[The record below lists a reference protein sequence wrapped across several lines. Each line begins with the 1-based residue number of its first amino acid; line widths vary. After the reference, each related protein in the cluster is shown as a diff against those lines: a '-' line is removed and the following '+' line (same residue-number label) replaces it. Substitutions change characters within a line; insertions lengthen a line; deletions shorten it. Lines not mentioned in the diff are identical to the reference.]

1 MILVGLTGGI
11 GSGKSTVIN
20 YFKEL
25 GITCYQAD
33 DEAKKLMNSDK
44 GLIKKIKNSFGDSM
58 YINSKLDRKKLSA
71 IVFTDKQKLE
81 LLNSIVHP
89 YVNRHFENYCKGL
102 EDTYIIKEVAIIF
115 ETGTQNKFD
124 KIILVRAPKEDRV
137 KRIINRDKCNRQDA
151 INRINN
157 QIADDDKIDQCDF
170 IIDNINLEEISNKV
184 LKIHNMNKLLFV
196 CMV

>member
-44 GLIKKIKNSFGDSM
+44 GLIKKIKNSFGDSI

-89 YVNRHFENYCKGL
+89 YVNRHFDNYCKGL
-102 EDTYIIKEVAIIF
+102 EDIYIIKEVAIIF
-115 ETGTQNKFD
+115 EIKTQNKFD

-170 IIDNINLEEISNKV
+170 IIDNISLEEISNKV
-184 LKIHNMNKLLFV
+184 LEIHNSILNSI
-196 CMV
+196 

>member
-44 GLIKKIKNSFGDSM
+44 GLIKKIKNSFGDSI

-102 EDTYIIKEVAIIF
+102 EDIYIIKEVAIIF
-115 ETGTQNKFD
+115 EIGTQNKFD

-157 QIADDDKIDQCDF
+157 QVADDDKIDQCDF
-170 IIDNINLEEISNKV
+170 IIDNINLEEIPNKV
-184 LKIHNMNKLLFV
+184 LKIHNSILNSI
-196 CMV
+196 

>member
-44 GLIKKIKNSFGDSM
+44 GLIKKIKNSFGDCI

-102 EDTYIIKEVAIIF
+102 EDIYIIKEVAIIF
-115 ETGTQNKFD
+115 EIGTQNKFD

-184 LKIHNMNKLLFV
+184 LKIHNSILNSI
-196 CMV
+196 

>member
-44 GLIKKIKNSFGDSM
+44 GLIKKIKNSFGDSI

-89 YVNRHFENYCKGL
+89 YVTRHFENYCKGL
-102 EDTYIIKEVAIIF
+102 EDIYIIKEVAIIF
-115 ETGTQNKFD
+115 EIGTQYKFD

-184 LKIHNMNKLLFV
+184 FKIHNSILNSI
-196 CMV
+196 

>member
-44 GLIKKIKNSFGDSM
+44 GLIKKIKNSFGDSI

-71 IVFTDKQKLE
+71 IVFTDKKKLE

-89 YVNRHFENYCKGL
+89 YVTRHFENFCKGL
-102 EDTYIIKEVAIIF
+102 GDIYIIKEVAIIF
-115 ETGTQNKFD
+115 EIGTQNKFD

-170 IIDNINLEEISNKV
+170 IIDNINLEEIPNKV
-184 LKIHNMNKLLFV
+184 LKIHNSILNSI
-196 CMV
+196 

>member
-44 GLIKKIKNSFGDSM
+44 GLIKKIKNSFGDSI
-58 YINSKLDRKKLSA
+58 YINSRLDRKKLSA

-89 YVNRHFENYCKGL
+89 YVTRHFENFCKGL
-102 EDTYIIKEVAIIF
+102 GDIYIIKEVAIIF
-115 ETGTQNKFD
+115 EIGTQNKFD

-184 LKIHNMNKLLFV
+184 LKIHNSILNSI
-196 CMV
+196 

>member
-25 GITCYQAD
+25 GITCYRAD

-44 GLIKKIKNSFGDSM
+44 GLIKKIKNSFGDSI

-89 YVNRHFENYCKGL
+89 YVNRHFDNYCKGL
-102 EDTYIIKEVAIIF
+102 EDIYIIKEVAIIF

-170 IIDNINLEEISNKV
+170 IIDNINLEEIPNKV
-184 LKIHNMNKLLFV
+184 LKIHNSILNSI
-196 CMV
+196 

>member
-44 GLIKKIKNSFGDSM
+44 GLIKKIKNSFGDSI

-89 YVNRHFENYCKGL
+89 YVNRHFDNYRKGL
-102 EDTYIIKEVAIIF
+102 EDIYIIKEVAIIF
-115 ETGTQNKFD
+115 EIGTQNEFD

-151 INRINN
+151 TNRINN

-184 LKIHNMNKLLFV
+184 LKIHNSILNSI
-196 CMV
+196 

>member
-44 GLIKKIKNSFGDSM
+44 GLIKKIKNSFGDSI
-58 YINSKLDRKKLSA
+58 YINSKLDRKKLST

-89 YVNRHFENYCKGL
+89 YVTRHFENYCKGL
-102 EDTYIIKEVAIIF
+102 EDIYIIKEVAIIF
-115 ETGTQNKFD
+115 EIGTQNKFD

-170 IIDNINLEEISNKV
+170 IIDNINLEEIPNKV
-184 LKIHNMNKLLFV
+184 LKIHNSILNSI
-196 CMV
+196 

>member
-44 GLIKKIKNSFGDSM
+44 GLIKKIKNSFGDSI
-58 YINSKLDRKKLSA
+58 YINSRLDRKKLSA

-89 YVNRHFENYCKGL
+89 YVNRHFENYCKGI
-102 EDTYIIKEVAIIF
+102 EDIYIIKEVAIIF
-115 ETGTQNKFD
+115 EIGTQNKFD

-137 KRIINRDKCNRQDA
+137 KRIIKRDKCNRQDA
-151 INRINN
+151 VNRINN

-184 LKIHNMNKLLFV
+184 FKIHNSILNSI
-196 CMV
+196 

>member
-44 GLIKKIKNSFGDSM
+44 GLIKKIKNSFGDSI

-89 YVNRHFENYCKGL
+89 YVNRHFENYCKSL
-102 EDTYIIKEVAIIF
+102 EDIYIIKEVAIIF
-115 ETGTQNKFD
+115 EIGTQNKFD

-184 LKIHNMNKLLFV
+184 LKIHNSILNSI
-196 CMV
+196 

>member
-44 GLIKKIKNSFGDSM
+44 GLIKKIKNSFGDSI

-89 YVNRHFENYCKGL
+89 YVNRHFDNYRKGL
-102 EDTYIIKEVAIIF
+102 EDIYIIKEVAIIF
-115 ETGTQNKFD
+115 EIGTQNEFD

-184 LKIHNMNKLLFV
+184 LKIHNSILNSI
-196 CMV
+196 

>member
-33 DEAKKLMNSDK
+33 DEAKKLMNLDK
-44 GLIKKIKNSFGDSM
+44 GLIKKIKNSFGDSI
-58 YINSKLDRKKLSA
+58 YINSKLDRKKLST

-102 EDTYIIKEVAIIF
+102 EDIYIIKEVAIIF
-115 ETGTQNKFD
+115 EIKTLNKFD

-184 LKIHNMNKLLFV
+184 LKIHNSILNSI
-196 CMV
+196 

>member
-1 MILVGLTGGI
+1 MILLGLTGGI

-44 GLIKKIKNSFGDSM
+44 SLIKKIKNSFGDSI

-102 EDTYIIKEVAIIF
+102 EDIYIIKEVAIIF

-124 KIILVRAPKEDRV
+124 KIILVRAPKEDRI
-137 KRIINRDKCNRQDA
+137 KRIINRDKCSRQDA

-157 QIADDDKIDQCDF
+157 QIADDDKTDQCDF
-170 IIDNINLEEISNKV
+170 IIDNINLEEISKKV
-184 LKIHNMNKLLFV
+184 LEIHNSILNSI
-196 CMV
+196 

>member
-44 GLIKKIKNSFGDSM
+44 GLIKKIKNSFGDSI

-115 ETGTQNKFD
+115 EIGTQNKFD

-157 QIADDDKIDQCDF
+157 QIEDDDKIDQCDF

-184 LKIHNMNKLLFV
+184 LKIHNSILNSI
-196 CMV
+196 

>member
-25 GITCYQAD
+25 GISCYQAD

-44 GLIKKIKNSFGDSM
+44 GLIKKIKNSFGDSI
-58 YINSKLDRKKLSA
+58 YINSKLDRKKLST

-102 EDTYIIKEVAIIF
+102 EDIYIIKEVAIIF
-115 ETGTQNKFD
+115 EIGTQNKFD

-151 INRINN
+151 IN
-157 QIADDDKIDQCDF
+157 
-170 IIDNINLEEISNKV
+170 LS
-184 LKIHNMNKLLFV
+184 LIHI
-196 CMV
+196 

>member
-44 GLIKKIKNSFGDSM
+44 GLIKKIKNSFGDSI

-102 EDTYIIKEVAIIF
+102 EDIYIIKEVAIIF
-115 ETGTQNKFD
+115 EIGTQNKFD

-137 KRIINRDKCNRQDA
+137 KRIINRDKCNPQDA

-170 IIDNINLEEISNKV
+170 IIDNINLEEIPNKV
-184 LKIHNMNKLLFV
+184 LKIHNSILNSI
-196 CMV
+196 

>member
-25 GITCYQAD
+25 GVTCYQAD

-44 GLIKKIKNSFGDSM
+44 GLIKKIKNSFGDSV

-102 EDTYIIKEVAIIF
+102 EDIYIIKEVAIIF
-115 ETGTQNKFD
+115 EIGTQNKFD

-137 KRIINRDKCNRQDA
+137 KRIINRDKCNPQDA

-184 LKIHNMNKLLFV
+184 LKIHNSILNSI
-196 CMV
+196 

>member
-33 DEAKKLMNSDK
+33 DEAKKLMNLDK
-44 GLIKKIKNSFGDSM
+44 GLIKKIKNSFGDSI
-58 YINSKLDRKKLSA
+58 YINSKLDRKKLST

-102 EDTYIIKEVAIIF
+102 EDIYIIKEVAIIF
-115 ETGTQNKFD
+115 EIGTQNKFD
-124 KIILVRAPKEDRV
+124 KIILVRAPKEHRV

-184 LKIHNMNKLLFV
+184 LKIHNSILNSI
-196 CMV
+196 

>member
-25 GITCYQAD
+25 GITCYHAD

-44 GLIKKIKNSFGDSM
+44 GLIKKIKNSFGDSI

-102 EDTYIIKEVAIIF
+102 EDIYIIKEVAIIF
-115 ETGTQNKFD
+115 EIGTQNKFD

-184 LKIHNMNKLLFV
+184 LKIHNSILNSI
-196 CMV
+196 

>member
-44 GLIKKIKNSFGDSM
+44 GLIKKIRNSFGDSI
-58 YINSKLDRKKLSA
+58 YINSKLDRKKLST

-102 EDTYIIKEVAIIF
+102 EDIYIIKEVAIIF

-137 KRIINRDKCNRQDA
+137 KRIIKRDKCNRQDA

-157 QIADDDKIDQCDF
+157 QIADYDKIDQCDF
-170 IIDNINLEEISNKV
+170 IIDNINLEEIPNKV
-184 LKIHNMNKLLFV
+184 LKIHDSILNSI
-196 CMV
+196 

>member
-44 GLIKKIKNSFGDSM
+44 GLIKKIKNSFGDSI
-58 YINSKLDRKKLSA
+58 YINSKLDRKKLST

-102 EDTYIIKEVAIIF
+102 EDIYIIKEVAIIF
-115 ETGTQNKFD
+115 EIGTQNKFD

-157 QIADDDKIDQCDF
+157 QIVDDDKIDQCDF

-184 LKIHNMNKLLFV
+184 LKIHNSILNSI
-196 CMV
+196 

>member
-44 GLIKKIKNSFGDSM
+44 GLIKKIKNSFGDSI

-102 EDTYIIKEVAIIF
+102 EDIYIIKEVAIIF
-115 ETGTQNKFD
+115 EIGTQNKFD

-157 QIADDDKIDQCDF
+157 QIADDDKADQCDF

-184 LKIHNMNKLLFV
+184 LKIHNSILNSI
-196 CMV
+196 

>member
-44 GLIKKIKNSFGDSM
+44 GLIKKIKNSFGDSI

-102 EDTYIIKEVAIIF
+102 EDIYIIKEVAIIF
-115 ETGTQNKFD
+115 EIGTQNKFD

-137 KRIINRDKCNRQDA
+137 KRIVNRDKCNRQDA

-170 IIDNINLEEISNKV
+170 IIDNINLEEIPNKV
-184 LKIHNMNKLLFV
+184 LKIHNSILNSI
-196 CMV
+196 

>member
-44 GLIKKIKNSFGDSM
+44 SLIKKIKNSFGDSI

-102 EDTYIIKEVAIIF
+102 EDIYIIKEVAIIF
-115 ETGTQNKFD
+115 EIGTQNKFD

-184 LKIHNMNKLLFV
+184 LKIHNSILNSI
-196 CMV
+196 

>member
-44 GLIKKIKNSFGDSM
+44 GLIKKIKNSFGDSI

-71 IVFTDKQKLE
+71 IVFTDKQKLK

-102 EDTYIIKEVAIIF
+102 EDIYIIKEVAIIF
-115 ETGTQNKFD
+115 EIGTQNKFD

-184 LKIHNMNKLLFV
+184 LKIHNSILNSI
-196 CMV
+196 

>member
-44 GLIKKIKNSFGDSM
+44 GLIKKIKNSFGDSI
-58 YINSKLDRKKLSA
+58 YINSRLDRKKLSA

-102 EDTYIIKEVAIIF
+102 EDIYIIKEVAIIF
-115 ETGTQNKFD
+115 EIGTQNKFD

-184 LKIHNMNKLLFV
+184 LKIHNSILNSI
-196 CMV
+196 